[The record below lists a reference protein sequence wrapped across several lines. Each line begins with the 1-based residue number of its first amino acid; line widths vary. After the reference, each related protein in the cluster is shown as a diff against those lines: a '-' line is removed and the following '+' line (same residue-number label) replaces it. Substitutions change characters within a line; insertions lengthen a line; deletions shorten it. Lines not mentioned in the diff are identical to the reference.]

1 MSEELD
7 VVEPDRVFSP
17 TAFDKAEKVEEVG
30 ILYLKGYRVSEISE
44 LTNLNKKTVNNY
56 IDQYKAYVEKQ
67 VQDDPYFL
75 EQTQYNT
82 LMVLKEFDE
91 ISKEAWETVE
101 IATRDGLVGGR
112 NQALKLA
119 LDIAGKKAQV
129 LQLMG
134 GQRTDSEYIARMQ
147 KAETVNNIIS
157 NVIRDVI
164 AHCDE
169 CRVRAAPML
178 KEAFAMMREADGG
191 VETASSDL
199 DIEDADIVD

>member
-1 MSEELD
+1 MSENTEIIK
-7 VVEPDRVFSP
+7 PDASYLP
-17 TAFDKAEKVEEVG
+17 TAFDKTEKIEDVG
-30 ILYLKGYRVSEISE
+30 ILYLKGYRISEISE
-44 LTNLNKKTVNNY
+44 LTGLNKKTVTSY
-56 IDQYKAYVEKQ
+56 IDQYKNHVQAQ

-129 LQLMG
+129 LQLMSG
-134 GQRTDSEYIARMQ
+134 HKTDSEYIARMQ
-147 KAETVNNIIS
+147 KAETVNEIIS
-157 NVIRDVI
+157 NVVRDVI
-164 AHCDE
+164 AHCDD

-178 KEAFAMMREADGG
+178 REAFALMKDSE
-191 VETASSDL
+191 
-199 DIEDADIVD
+199 EDDSA